1 MVNQVFLKM
10 ISFTSAL
17 NLIQKNV
24 SKTLKSEFIDVNESF
39 GRILA
44 SDLYSKCDY
53 PRENLSS
60 MDGAVIF
67 RSDLKLKQI
76 EIIGEIKAGDS
87 FAGNFEKGQSKLIF
101 TGGIIPGKNKVI
113 IPKEQF
119 VISKNKLIIK
129 EKKVQNFIR
138 TKGSD
143 FKEKELCLSKNTKMN
158 CRTIALASAMRIN
171 KIKVIK
177 KPDIIAVITGDELI
191 SSKKKKPLV
200 VSTNQI
206 MIKKI
211 VDEFGGNLKE
221 IYTVKDKIEDL
232 EKLTKKL
239 RDFDILIT
247 SGGISRGK
255 YDLVKKVL
263 CNQKMKI
270 LFDKVLIKPGKPTT
284 FGKFSQNKYFLGLPG
299 NPVSC
304 FTSLIFFF
312 SKFINCFYGSD
323 YLNVKKT
330 RLILNNNLKKN
341 KHLTL
346 FLRIKKIRKNPN
358 LFKVFSKQDSAQM
371 KILSESNGIL
381 IRKPY
386 EKNLKKGTKCDVL
399 LYENIIN
406 NKI

>member
-1 MVNQVFLKM
+1 M

-17 NLIQKNV
+17 NLIHKNV
-24 SKTLKSEFIDVNESF
+24 SKSSKSEFIDVNESF

-44 SDLYSKCDY
+44 SNLYSKCNY

-87 FAGNFEKGQSKLIF
+87 FAKDFKKGQSKLIF
-101 TGGIIPGKNKVI
+101 TGGIIPGINKII

-119 VISKNKLIIK
+119 LISKNKLIIK
-129 EKKVQNFIR
+129 ERKIQDFIR
-138 TKGSD
+138 NKGSD
-143 FKEKELCLSKNTKMN
+143 FKKKELCLSKNTKMN
-158 CRTIALASAMRIN
+158 CRTIALAAAMRID
-171 KIKVIK
+171 KIKVVK
-177 KPDIIAVITGDELI
+177 KPDVIVVITGDELI
-191 SSKKKKPLV
+191 SSKQKKPLV
-200 VSTNQI
+200 ISTNQI

-211 VDEFGGNLKE
+211 VDEFGANLKK
-221 IYTVKDKIEDL
+221 IYIVKDKLEDL
-232 EKLTKKL
+232 EKLIKKL
-239 RDFDILIT
+239 HDFDILIT

-270 LFDKVLIKPGKPTT
+270 LFDKVSIKPGKPTT
-284 FGKFSQNKYFLGLPG
+284 FGKFSKNKHFLGLPG

-312 SKFINCFYGSD
+312 SKFINCYYGSD
-323 YLNVKKT
+323 YLKILKT
-330 RLILNNNLKKN
+330 KLILKNDLRKNN
-341 KHLTL
+341 HLTL
-346 FLRIKKIRKNPN
+346 LLRIKKIKNNPQF
-358 LFKVFSKQDSAQM
+358 FKVFSKQDSGQM

-386 EKNLKKGTKCDVL
+386 EKNLKKGTECNVV

>member
-1 MVNQVFLKM
+1 M
-10 ISFTSAL
+10 ISFDSSL
-17 NLIQKNV
+17 NLIKKCV
-24 SKTLKSEFIDVNESF
+24 LKSLKSEFIDINESF

-67 RSDLKLKQI
+67 KSDLNLKEI

-87 FAGNFEKGQSKLIF
+87 FTNDFNKGQTKLIF
-101 TGGIIPGKNKVI
+101 TGGIVPGKNKVI

-119 VISKNKLIIK
+119 LISKNKLIIK
-129 EKKVQNFIR
+129 DRKIQNFIR
-138 TKGSD
+138 IKGSD
-143 FKEKELCLSKNTKMN
+143 FKKKELCLSKNTKMN
-158 CRTIALASAMRIN
+158 CRTIALAAAMRIN
-171 KIKVIK
+171 KIEVIK
-177 KPDIIAVITGDELI
+177 KPNVIVIMTGDELI
-191 SSKKKKPLV
+191 SSDKENPLV

-211 VDEFGGNLKE
+211 VNDFGGNLTN
-221 IYTVKDKIEDL
+221 IYIVKDKIEDL
-232 EKLTKKL
+232 EKLIRKL

-263 CNQKMKI
+263 CNLKMKI
-270 LFDKVLIKPGKPTT
+270 LFDRVSIKPGKPTT
-284 FGKFSQNKYFLGLPG
+284 FGKFSKNRYFLGLPG

-304 FTSLIFFF
+304 FTSLVFFF

-323 YLNVKKT
+323 YLKITKT
-330 RLILNNNLKKN
+330 KLILNNNLKTN

-346 FLRIKKIRKNPN
+346 FLRIKKIKNKPN
-358 LFKVFSKQDSAQM
+358 FFNVFSKQDSAQM

-386 EKNLKKGTKCDVL
+386 EKNLIKGTECDVL
-399 LYENIIN
+399 LYENIVEN
-406 NKI
+406 NI

>member
-1 MVNQVFLKM
+1 M
-10 ISFTSAL
+10 ISFDSSI
-17 NLIQKNV
+17 NLIKKSV
-24 SKTLKSEFIDVNESF
+24 LKSLKSEFIDINESF

-67 RSDLKLKQI
+67 KSDLKLKEI

-87 FAGNFEKGQSKLIF
+87 FTNDFNKGQSKLIF
-101 TGGIIPGKNKVI
+101 TGGIVPGKNKVI

-119 VISKNKLIIK
+119 LISKNKLIIK
-129 EKKVQNFIR
+129 DRKIQNFIR
-138 TKGSD
+138 IKGSD
-143 FKEKELCLSKNTKMN
+143 FKKKELCLSKNTKMN
-158 CRTIALASAMRIN
+158 CRTIALAAAMRIN
-171 KIKVIK
+171 KIEVIK
-177 KPDIIAVITGDELI
+177 KPNVIVIVTGDELI
-191 SSKKKKPLV
+191 TSDKENPLV
-200 VSTNQI
+200 ISTNQI

-211 VDEFGGNLKE
+211 VNDFGGNLKN
-221 IYTVKDKIEDL
+221 IYIVKDKIEDL
-232 EKLTKKL
+232 EKLIKKL

-263 CNQKMKI
+263 CNLKMKI
-270 LFDKVLIKPGKPTT
+270 LFDRVSIKPGKPTT
-284 FGKFSQNKYFLGLPG
+284 FGKFSKNRYFLGLPG

-304 FTSLIFFF
+304 FTSLVFFF

-323 YLNVKKT
+323 YLKITKT
-330 RLILNNNLKKN
+330 KLILNNNLKTN

-346 FLRIKKIRKNPN
+346 FLRIKKIKNKPN
-358 LFKVFSKQDSAQM
+358 FFNVFSKQDSAQM

-386 EKNLKKGTKCDVL
+386 EKNLIKGTECDVL
-399 LYENIIN
+399 LYENIIKN
-406 NKI
+406 NI

>member
-1 MVNQVFLKM
+1 M
-10 ISFTSAL
+10 ISFDSSL
-17 NLIQKNV
+17 NLIQKCV
-24 SKTLKSEFIDVNESF
+24 LKSLKSEFIDINESF

-67 RSDLKLKQI
+67 KSDLNLKEI

-87 FAGNFEKGQSKLIF
+87 FTNDFNKGQTKLIF
-101 TGGIIPGKNKVI
+101 TGGIVPGKNKVI

-119 VISKNKLIIK
+119 LISKNKLIIK
-129 EKKVQNFIR
+129 DRKIQNFIR
-138 TKGSD
+138 IKGSD
-143 FKEKELCLSKNTKMN
+143 FKKKELCLSKNTKMN
-158 CRTIALASAMRIN
+158 CRTIALAAAMRIN
-171 KIKVIK
+171 KIEVIK
-177 KPDIIAVITGDELI
+177 KPNVIVIITGDELL
-191 SSKKKKPLV
+191 SSDKENPLV
-200 VSTNQI
+200 ISTNQI

-211 VDEFGGNLKE
+211 VNDFGGNIKN
-221 IYTVKDKIEDL
+221 IYIVKDRIEDL
-232 EKLTKKL
+232 EKLIKKL

-270 LFDKVLIKPGKPTT
+270 LFDRVSIKPGKPTT
-284 FGKFSQNKYFLGLPG
+284 FGKFSKNRYFLGLPG

-304 FTSLIFFF
+304 FTSLVFFF

-323 YLNVKKT
+323 YLQITKT
-330 RLILNNNLKKN
+330 KLILNNNLNKN
-341 KHLTL
+341 KNLTL
-346 FLRIKKIRKNPN
+346 FLRIKKIKNKPN
-358 LFKVFSKQDSAQM
+358 FFNVFSKQDSAQM

-386 EKNLKKGTKCDVL
+386 EKNLIKGTECDVL
-399 LYENIIN
+399 LYENIIRN
-406 NKI
+406 NI

>member
-1 MVNQVFLKM
+1 M
-10 ISFTSAL
+10 ISFDSSL
-17 NLIQKNV
+17 NLIQKSV
-24 SKTLKSEFIDVNESF
+24 LKSLKSEFIDINESF

-67 RSDLKLKQI
+67 KSDLKLKEI
-76 EIIGEIKAGDS
+76 EIVGEIKAGDS
-87 FAGNFEKGQSKLIF
+87 FTNDFNKGQSKLIF
-101 TGGIIPGKNKVI
+101 TGGIVPGKNKVI

-119 VISKNKLIIK
+119 LISKNKLIIK
-129 EKKVQNFIR
+129 DRKIQNFIR
-138 TKGSD
+138 IKGSD
-143 FKEKELCLSKNTKMN
+143 FKKKELCLSKNTKMN
-158 CRTIALASAMRIN
+158 CRTIALAAAMRIN
-171 KIKVIK
+171 KIEVIK
-177 KPDIIAVITGDELI
+177 KPNVIVIMTGDELI
-191 SSKKKKPLV
+191 SSDKENPLV
-200 VSTNQI
+200 ISTNQI

-211 VDEFGGNLKE
+211 VNDFGGNLKN
-221 IYTVKDKIEDL
+221 IYIVKDKIEDL
-232 EKLTKKL
+232 EKLIKKL

-263 CNQKMKI
+263 CNLKMKI
-270 LFDKVLIKPGKPTT
+270 LFDRVSIKPGKPTT
-284 FGKFSQNKYFLGLPG
+284 FGKFSKNRYFLGLPG

-304 FTSLIFFF
+304 FTSLVFFF

-323 YLNVKKT
+323 YLKITKT
-330 RLILNNNLKKN
+330 KLILNNNLKTN

-346 FLRIKKIRKNPN
+346 FLRIKKIKNKPN
-358 LFKVFSKQDSAQM
+358 FFNVFSKQDSAQM

-386 EKNLKKGTKCDVL
+386 EKNLIKGTECDVL
-399 LYENIIN
+399 LYENIVRN
-406 NKI
+406 NI

>member
-1 MVNQVFLKM
+1 M
-10 ISFTSAL
+10 ISFDSSL
-17 NLIQKNV
+17 NLIQKSV
-24 SKTLKSEFIDVNESF
+24 LKSLKSEFIDINESF

-67 RSDLKLKQI
+67 KSDLKLKEI
-76 EIIGEIKAGDS
+76 EIVGEIKAGDS
-87 FAGNFEKGQSKLIF
+87 FTNDFNKGQSKLIF
-101 TGGIIPGKNKVI
+101 TGGIVPGKNKVI

-119 VISKNKLIIK
+119 LISKNKLIIK
-129 EKKVQNFIR
+129 DKKIQNFIR
-138 TKGSD
+138 IKGSD
-143 FKEKELCLSKNTKMN
+143 FKKKELCLSKNTKMN
-158 CRTIALASAMRIN
+158 CRTIALAAAMRIN
-171 KIKVIK
+171 KIEVIK
-177 KPDIIAVITGDELI
+177 KPNVIVIMTGDELI
-191 SSKKKKPLV
+191 SSDKEKPLV
-200 VSTNQI
+200 ISTNQI

-211 VDEFGGNLKE
+211 VNDFGGNLKN
-221 IYTVKDKIEDL
+221 IYIVKDKIEDL
-232 EKLTKKL
+232 EKLIKKL

-263 CNQKMKI
+263 CNLKMKI
-270 LFDKVLIKPGKPTT
+270 LFDRVSIKPGKPTT
-284 FGKFSQNKYFLGLPG
+284 FGKFSKNRYFLGLPG

-304 FTSLIFFF
+304 FTSLVFFF

-323 YLNVKKT
+323 YLKITKT
-330 RLILNNNLKKN
+330 KLILNNNLKTN

-346 FLRIKKIRKNPN
+346 FLRIKKIKNKPN
-358 LFKVFSKQDSAQM
+358 FFNVFSKQDSAQM

-386 EKNLKKGTKCDVL
+386 EKNLIKGTECNVL
-399 LYENIIN
+399 LYENIFN
-406 NKI
+406 NHI

>member
-1 MVNQVFLKM
+1 M
-10 ISFTSAL
+10 ISFNSSL
-17 NLIQKNV
+17 NLIKKCV
-24 SKTLKSEFIDVNESF
+24 LKSLKSEFIDINESF

-67 RSDLKLKQI
+67 KSDLNLKEI
-76 EIIGEIKAGDS
+76 EIIGEIKAGDT
-87 FAGNFEKGQSKLIF
+87 FTNDFNKGQTKLIF
-101 TGGIIPGKNKVI
+101 TGGIVPGKNKVI

-119 VISKNKLIIK
+119 LISKNKLIIK
-129 EKKVQNFIR
+129 DRKIQNFIR
-138 TKGSD
+138 IKGSD
-143 FKEKELCLSKNTKMN
+143 FKKKELCLSKNTKMN
-158 CRTIALASAMRIN
+158 CRTIALAAAMRIN
-171 KIKVIK
+171 KIEVIK
-177 KPDIIAVITGDELI
+177 KPNVIVIMTGDELI
-191 SSKKKKPLV
+191 SSDKEKPLV
-200 VSTNQI
+200 ISTNQI

-211 VDEFGGNLKE
+211 VNDFGGSLKN
-221 IYTVKDKIEDL
+221 IYIVKDKIEEL
-232 EKLTKKL
+232 EKLIKKL

-263 CNQKMKI
+263 CNLKMKI
-270 LFDKVLIKPGKPTT
+270 LFDRVSIKPGKPTT
-284 FGKFSQNKYFLGLPG
+284 FGKFSKNRYFLGLPG

-304 FTSLIFFF
+304 FTSLVFFF

-323 YLNVKKT
+323 YLKITKT
-330 RLILNNNLKKN
+330 KLILNNNLKTN

-346 FLRIKKIRKNPN
+346 FLRIKKIKNKPN
-358 LFKVFSKQDSAQM
+358 FFNVFSKQDSAQM

-386 EKNLKKGTKCDVL
+386 EKNLIKGTECYVL
-399 LYENIIN
+399 LYENIVSN
-406 NKI
+406 NI

>member
-1 MVNQVFLKM
+1 M
-10 ISFTSAL
+10 ISFDSSL
-17 NLIQKNV
+17 NLIQKSV
-24 SKTLKSEFIDVNESF
+24 LKSLKSEFIDINESF

-67 RSDLKLKQI
+67 KSDLKLK
-76 EIIGEIKAGDS
+76 EIKIVGEIKAGDS
-87 FAGNFEKGQSKLIF
+87 FANDFNKGQSKLIF
-101 TGGIIPGKNKVI
+101 TGGIVPGKNKVI

-119 VISKNKLIIK
+119 LISKNKLIIK
-129 EKKVQNFIR
+129 DKKIQNFIR
-138 TKGSD
+138 IKGSD
-143 FKEKELCLSKNTKMN
+143 FKKKELCLSKNTKMN
-158 CRTIALASAMRIN
+158 CRTIALAAAMRIN
-171 KIKVIK
+171 KIEVIK
-177 KPDIIAVITGDELI
+177 KPNVIVIMTGDELI
-191 SSKKKKPLV
+191 SSDKEKPLV
-200 VSTNQI
+200 ISTNQI

-211 VDEFGGNLKE
+211 VNDFGGSLKN
-221 IYTVKDKIEDL
+221 IYIVKDKIEEL
-232 EKLTKKL
+232 EKLIKKL

-263 CNQKMKI
+263 CNLKMKI
-270 LFDKVLIKPGKPTT
+270 LFDRVSIKPGKPTT
-284 FGKFSQNKYFLGLPG
+284 FGKFSKNRYFLGLPG

-304 FTSLIFFF
+304 FTSLVFFF

-323 YLNVKKT
+323 YLKITKT
-330 RLILNNNLKKN
+330 KLILNNNLKTN

-346 FLRIKKIRKNPN
+346 FLRIKKIKNKPN
-358 LFKVFSKQDSAQM
+358 FFNVFSKQDSAQM

-386 EKNLKKGTKCDVL
+386 EKNLIKGTECDVL
-399 LYENIIN
+399 LYENIVRN
-406 NKI
+406 NI

>member
-1 MVNQVFLKM
+1 M
-10 ISFTSAL
+10 ISFDSSL
-17 NLIQKNV
+17 NLIRKNV
-24 SKTLKSEFIDVNESF
+24 LKSLKSEFIDINESF

-67 RSDLKLKQI
+67 KSDLKLKEI
-76 EIIGEIKAGDS
+76 EIVGEIKAGDS
-87 FAGNFEKGQSKLIF
+87 FTNDFNRGQSKLIF
-101 TGGIIPGKNKVI
+101 TGGIVPGKNKVI

-119 VISKNKLIIK
+119 LISKNKLIIK
-129 EKKVQNFIR
+129 DRKIQNFIR
-138 TKGSD
+138 IKGSD
-143 FKEKELCLSKNTKMN
+143 FKKKELCLSKNTKMN
-158 CRTIALASAMRIN
+158 CRTIALAAAMRIN
-171 KIKVIK
+171 KIEVIK
-177 KPDIIAVITGDELI
+177 KPNVIVIMTGDELL
-191 SSKKKKPLV
+191 SSDKGNPLV
-200 VSTNQI
+200 ISTNQI

-211 VDEFGGNLKE
+211 VNDFGGSLKN
-221 IYTVKDKIEDL
+221 IYIVKDKIEEL
-232 EKLTKKL
+232 EKLIKKL

-263 CNQKMKI
+263 CNLKMKI
-270 LFDKVLIKPGKPTT
+270 LFDRVSIKPGKPTT
-284 FGKFSQNKYFLGLPG
+284 FGKFSKNRYFLGLPG

-304 FTSLIFFF
+304 FTSLVFFF

-323 YLNVKKT
+323 YLKITKT
-330 RLILNNNLKKN
+330 KLILNNNLKTN

-346 FLRIKKIRKNPN
+346 FLRIKKIKNKPN
-358 LFKVFSKQDSAQM
+358 FFNVFSKQDSAQM

-386 EKNLKKGTKCDVL
+386 EKNLIKGTECDVL
-399 LYENIIN
+399 LYENIIKN
-406 NKI
+406 NI

>member
-1 MVNQVFLKM
+1 M
-10 ISFTSAL
+10 ISFDSSL

-24 SKTLKSEFIDVNESF
+24 LKSLKSEFIDINESF

-67 RSDLKLKQI
+67 KSDLKLKEI
-76 EIIGEIKAGDS
+76 EIVGEIKAGDS
-87 FAGNFEKGQSKLIF
+87 HTNDFNKGQSKLIF
-101 TGGIIPGKNKVI
+101 TGGIVPGKNKII

-119 VISKNKLIIK
+119 LISKNKLIIK
-129 EKKVQNFIR
+129 DRKIQNFIR
-138 TKGSD
+138 IKGSD
-143 FKEKELCLSKNTKMN
+143 FKKKELCLSKNTKMN
-158 CRTIALASAMRIN
+158 CRTIALAAAMRIN
-171 KIKVIK
+171 KINVIK
-177 KPDIIAVITGDELI
+177 KPNVTVIITGDELI
-191 SSKKKKPLV
+191 SSNKENPLV
-200 VSTNQI
+200 ISTNQI

-211 VDEFGGNLKE
+211 VNDFGGNIKN
-221 IYTVKDKIEDL
+221 IYIVKDKIEDL
-232 EKLTKKL
+232 EKLIKKL

-263 CNQKMKI
+263 CNLKMKI
-270 LFDKVLIKPGKPTT
+270 LFDRVSIKPGKPTT
-284 FGKFSQNKYFLGLPG
+284 FGKFSKNRYFLGLPG

-304 FTSLIFFF
+304 FTSLVFFF
-312 SKFINCFYGSD
+312 SKFINCFYGKD
-323 YLNVKKT
+323 YLKIKKT
-330 RLILNNNLKKN
+330 KLILNNNLKTN

-346 FLRIKKIRKNPN
+346 FLRIKKIKNKPN
-358 LFKVFSKQDSAQM
+358 FFNVFSKQDSAQM

-386 EKNLKKGTKCDVL
+386 EKNLIKGTECNVL
-399 LYENIIN
+399 LYENIFN
-406 NKI
+406 NHI

>member
-1 MVNQVFLKM
+1 M
-10 ISFTSAL
+10 ISFDSSL
-17 NLIQKNV
+17 NLIQKSV
-24 SKTLKSEFIDVNESF
+24 LKSLKSEFIDINESF

-67 RSDLKLKQI
+67 KSDLKLK
-76 EIIGEIKAGDS
+76 EIKIVGEIKAGDS
-87 FAGNFEKGQSKLIF
+87 FANDFNKGQSKLIF
-101 TGGIIPGKNKVI
+101 TGGIVPGKNKVI

-119 VISKNKLIIK
+119 LISKNKLIIK
-129 EKKVQNFIR
+129 DRKIQNFIR
-138 TKGSD
+138 IKGSD
-143 FKEKELCLSKNTKMN
+143 FKKKELCLSKNTKMN
-158 CRTIALASAMRIN
+158 CRTIALAAAMRIN
-171 KIKVIK
+171 KIEVIK
-177 KPDIIAVITGDELI
+177 KPNVIVIMTGDELI
-191 SSKKKKPLV
+191 SSDKEKPLV
-200 VSTNQI
+200 ISTNQI

-211 VDEFGGNLKE
+211 VNDFGGSLKN
-221 IYTVKDKIEDL
+221 IYIVKDKIEEL
-232 EKLTKKL
+232 EKLIKKL

-263 CNQKMKI
+263 CNLKMKI
-270 LFDKVLIKPGKPTT
+270 LFDRVSIKPGKPTT
-284 FGKFSQNKYFLGLPG
+284 FGKFSKNRYFLGLPG

-304 FTSLIFFF
+304 FTSLVFFF

-323 YLNVKKT
+323 YLKITKT
-330 RLILNNNLKKN
+330 KLILNNNLKTN

-346 FLRIKKIRKNPN
+346 FLRIKKIKNKPN
-358 LFKVFSKQDSAQM
+358 FFNVFSKQDSAQM

-386 EKNLKKGTKCDVL
+386 EKNLIKGTECDVL
-399 LYENIIN
+399 LYENMVRN
-406 NKI
+406 NI

>member
-1 MVNQVFLKM
+1 M
-10 ISFTSAL
+10 ISFDSSL
-17 NLIQKNV
+17 NLIQKSV
-24 SKTLKSEFIDVNESF
+24 LKSLKSEFIDINESF

-67 RSDLKLKQI
+67 KSDLKLKEI
-76 EIIGEIKAGDS
+76 EIVGEIKAGDS
-87 FAGNFEKGQSKLIF
+87 FTNDFNKGQSKLIF
-101 TGGIIPGKNKVI
+101 TGGIVPGKNKVI

-119 VISKNKLIIK
+119 LISKNKLIIK
-129 EKKVQNFIR
+129 DRKIQNFIR
-138 TKGSD
+138 IKGSD
-143 FKEKELCLSKNTKMN
+143 FKKKELCLSKNTKMN
-158 CRTIALASAMRIN
+158 CRTIALAAAMRIN
-171 KIKVIK
+171 KIEVIK
-177 KPDIIAVITGDELI
+177 KPNVIVIMTGDELI
-191 SSKKKKPLV
+191 SSDKEKPLV
-200 VSTNQI
+200 ISTNQI

-211 VDEFGGNLKE
+211 VNDFGGNLKN
-221 IYTVKDKIEDL
+221 IYIVKDKIEDL
-232 EKLTKKL
+232 EKLIKKL

-263 CNQKMKI
+263 CNLKMKI
-270 LFDKVLIKPGKPTT
+270 LFDRVSIKPGKPTT
-284 FGKFSQNKYFLGLPG
+284 FGKFSKNRYFLGLPG

-304 FTSLIFFF
+304 FTSLVFFF

-323 YLNVKKT
+323 YLKITKT
-330 RLILNNNLKKN
+330 KLILNNNLKTN

-346 FLRIKKIRKNPN
+346 FLRIKKIKNKPN
-358 LFKVFSKQDSAQM
+358 FFNVFSKQDSAQM

-386 EKNLKKGTKCDVL
+386 EKNLIKGTECNVL
-399 LYENIIN
+399 LYENIFNHHI
-406 NKI
+406 

>member
-1 MVNQVFLKM
+1 M
-10 ISFTSAL
+10 ISFDSSI
-17 NLIQKNV
+17 NLIQKSV
-24 SKTLKSEFIDVNESF
+24 FKSLKSEFIDINESF

-44 SDLYSKCDY
+44 ADLYSKCDY

-67 RSDLKLKQI
+67 KSDLNLKEI

-87 FAGNFEKGQSKLIF
+87 FTNDFNKGQSKLIF
-101 TGGIIPGKNKVI
+101 TGGIVPGKNKII

-119 VISKNKLIIK
+119 LISKNKLIIK
-129 EKKVQNFIR
+129 DKKIQNFIR
-138 TKGSD
+138 IKGSD
-143 FKEKELCLSKNTKMN
+143 FKKKELCLSKNTKMN
-158 CRTIALASAMRIN
+158 CRTIALAAAMRVN
-171 KIKVIK
+171 KIQVIK
-177 KPDIIAVITGDELI
+177 KPNVIVIMTGDELI
-191 SSKKKKPLV
+191 SSDKKKPLV
-200 VSTNQI
+200 MSTNQI

-211 VDEFGGNLKE
+211 INDFGGSLKN
-221 IYTVKDKIEDL
+221 IYIVKDKIEEL
-232 EKLTKKL
+232 EKLIKKL

-263 CNQKMKI
+263 CNLKMKI
-270 LFDKVLIKPGKPTT
+270 LFDRVSIKPGKPTT
-284 FGKFSQNKYFLGLPG
+284 FGKFSKNRYFLGLPG

-304 FTSLIFFF
+304 FTSLVFFF

-323 YLNVKKT
+323 YLKITKT
-330 RLILNNNLKKN
+330 KLILNNNLKTN

-346 FLRIKKIRKNPN
+346 FLRIKKIKNKPN
-358 LFKVFSKQDSAQM
+358 LFNVFSKQDSAQM

-386 EKNLKKGTKCDVL
+386 EKNLIKGTECNVL
-399 LYENIIN
+399 LYENMFN
-406 NKI
+406 NHI

>member
-1 MVNQVFLKM
+1 M
-10 ISFTSAL
+10 ISFTNAL

-24 SKTLKSEFIDVNESF
+24 SKSLKSEFISVTESF

-44 SDLYSKCDY
+44 SNLYSKCDY

-67 RSDLKLKQI
+67 RSDLKLKKI

-87 FAGNFEKGQSKLIF
+87 SAKDFEKGQSKLIY
-101 TGGIIPGKNKVI
+101 TGGIVPGKNKLI

-119 VISKNKLIIK
+119 LISKNKLIIK
-129 EKKVQNFIR
+129 ETKIQNFIR
-138 TKGSD
+138 INGSD
-143 FKEKELCLSKNTKMN
+143 FKKKELCLFKNTKMN

-171 KIKVIK
+171 KIKVLK
-177 KPDIIAVITGDELI
+177 KPDVVIVVTGDELI
-191 SSKKKKPLV
+191 SSEKKDPLV
-200 VSTNQI
+200 ISTNQI

-211 VDEFGGNLKE
+211 VEEFGGDLKK
-221 IYTVKDKIEDL
+221 IYIVKDKIEDL
-232 EKLTKKL
+232 EKVIKNLHN
-239 RDFDILIT
+239 FDILIT

-270 LFDKVLIKPGKPTT
+270 LFDKVSIKPGKPTT
-284 FGKFSQNKYFLGLPG
+284 FGKFSKNRYFLGLPG

-312 SKFINCFYGSD
+312 SKFINCYYGSN
-323 YLNVKKT
+323 YLNISKT

-341 KHLTL
+341 NHLTL
-346 FLRIKKIRKNPN
+346 LLRIKKMKNNPKFFN
-358 LFKVFSKQDSAQM
+358 VFSKQDSGQM

-381 IRKPY
+381 IREPN
-386 EKNLKKGTKCDVL
+386 EKNLKKGTKCDVV
-399 LYENIIN
+399 LYENIFN

>member
-1 MVNQVFLKM
+1 M
-10 ISFTSAL
+10 ISFDSSL
-17 NLIQKNV
+17 NLIQKSV
-24 SKTLKSEFIDVNESF
+24 LKSLKSEFIDINESF

-67 RSDLKLKQI
+67 KSDLKLKEI
-76 EIIGEIKAGDS
+76 EIVGEIKAGDS
-87 FAGNFEKGQSKLIF
+87 FTNDFNKGQSKLIF
-101 TGGIIPGKNKVI
+101 TGGIVPGKNKVI

-119 VISKNKLIIK
+119 LISKNKLIIK
-129 EKKVQNFIR
+129 DRKIQNFIR
-138 TKGSD
+138 IKGSD
-143 FKEKELCLSKNTKMN
+143 FKKKELCLSKNTKMN
-158 CRTIALASAMRIN
+158 CRTIALAAAMRIN
-171 KIKVIK
+171 KIEVIK
-177 KPDIIAVITGDELI
+177 KPNVIVIMTGDELI
-191 SSKKKKPLV
+191 SSDKEKPLV
-200 VSTNQI
+200 ISTNQI

-211 VDEFGGNLKE
+211 VNDFGGNLKN
-221 IYTVKDKIEDL
+221 IYIVKDKIEDL
-232 EKLTKKL
+232 EKLIKKL

-263 CNQKMKI
+263 CNLKMKI
-270 LFDKVLIKPGKPTT
+270 LFDRVSIKPGKPTT
-284 FGKFSQNKYFLGLPG
+284 FGKFSKNRYFLGLPG

-304 FTSLIFFF
+304 FTSLVFFF

-323 YLNVKKT
+323 YLKITKT
-330 RLILNNNLKKN
+330 KLILNNNLKTN

-346 FLRIKKIRKNPN
+346 FLRIKKIKNKPN
-358 LFKVFSKQDSAQM
+358 FFNVFSKQDSAQM

-386 EKNLKKGTKCDVL
+386 EKNLIKGTECNVL
-399 LYENIIN
+399 LYENMFN
-406 NKI
+406 NHI

>member
-1 MVNQVFLKM
+1 M
-10 ISFTSAL
+10 ISFDSSL
-17 NLIQKNV
+17 NLIQKSV
-24 SKTLKSEFIDVNESF
+24 LKSLKSEFIDINESF

-67 RSDLKLKQI
+67 KSDLNLKEI
-76 EIIGEIKAGDS
+76 EIIGEIKAGDT
-87 FAGNFEKGQSKLIF
+87 FTNDFNKGQTKLIF
-101 TGGIIPGKNKVI
+101 TGGIVPGKNKVI

-119 VISKNKLIIK
+119 LISKNKLIIK
-129 EKKVQNFIR
+129 DRKIQNFIR
-138 TKGSD
+138 IKGSD
-143 FKEKELCLSKNTKMN
+143 FKKKELCLSKNTKMN
-158 CRTIALASAMRIN
+158 CRTIALAAAMRIN
-171 KIKVIK
+171 KIEVIK
-177 KPDIIAVITGDELI
+177 KPNVIVIMTGDELI
-191 SSKKKKPLV
+191 SSDKKNPLV
-200 VSTNQI
+200 ISTNQI

-211 VDEFGGNLKE
+211 VNDFGGNLKN
-221 IYTVKDKIEDL
+221 IYIVKDKIEDL
-232 EKLTKKL
+232 EKLIKKL

-263 CNQKMKI
+263 CNLKMKI
-270 LFDKVLIKPGKPTT
+270 LFDRVSIKPGKPTT
-284 FGKFSQNKYFLGLPG
+284 FGKFSKNRYFLGLPG

-304 FTSLIFFF
+304 FTSLVFFF

-323 YLNVKKT
+323 YLKITKT
-330 RLILNNNLKKN
+330 KLILNNNLKTN

-346 FLRIKKIRKNPN
+346 FLRIKKIKNKPN
-358 LFKVFSKQDSAQM
+358 FFNVFSKQDSAQM

-386 EKNLKKGTKCDVL
+386 EKNLIKGTECDVL
-399 LYENIIN
+399 LYENIIKN
-406 NKI
+406 NI

>member
-1 MVNQVFLKM
+1 M
-10 ISFTSAL
+10 ISFDSSL
-17 NLIQKNV
+17 NLIRKNV
-24 SKTLKSEFIDVNESF
+24 LKSLKSEFIDINESF

-67 RSDLKLKQI
+67 KSDLKLKEI
-76 EIIGEIKAGDS
+76 EIIGEIKVGDS
-87 FAGNFEKGQSKLIF
+87 FTNDFNKGQSKLIF
-101 TGGIIPGKNKVI
+101 TGGIVPGKNKVI

-119 VISKNKLIIK
+119 LISKNKLIIK
-129 EKKVQNFIR
+129 DRKIQNFIR
-138 TKGSD
+138 IKGSD
-143 FKEKELCLSKNTKMN
+143 FKKKELCLSKNTKMN
-158 CRTIALASAMRIN
+158 CRTIALAAAMRIN
-171 KIKVIK
+171 KIEVIK
-177 KPDIIAVITGDELI
+177 KPNVIVIMTGDELI
-191 SSKKKKPLV
+191 SSDKENPLV
-200 VSTNQI
+200 ISTNQI

-211 VDEFGGNLKE
+211 VNDFGGNLKN
-221 IYTVKDKIEDL
+221 IYIVKDKIEDL
-232 EKLTKKL
+232 EKLIKKL

-263 CNQKMKI
+263 CNLKMKI
-270 LFDKVLIKPGKPTT
+270 LFDRVSIKPGKPTT
-284 FGKFSQNKYFLGLPG
+284 FGKFSKNRYFLGLPG

-304 FTSLIFFF
+304 FTSLVFFF

-323 YLNVKKT
+323 YLKITKT
-330 RLILNNNLKKN
+330 KLILNNNLKTN

-346 FLRIKKIRKNPN
+346 FLRIKKIKNKPN
-358 LFKVFSKQDSAQM
+358 FFNVFSKQDSAQM

-386 EKNLKKGTKCDVL
+386 EKNLIKGTECNVL
-399 LYENIIN
+399 LYENIFNHHI
-406 NKI
+406 

>member
-1 MVNQVFLKM
+1 M
-10 ISFTSAL
+10 ISFDSSL
-17 NLIQKNV
+17 NLIQKSV
-24 SKTLKSEFIDVNESF
+24 LKSLKSEFIDINESF

-67 RSDLKLKQI
+67 KSDLKLKEI

-87 FAGNFEKGQSKLIF
+87 FTNDFNKGQSKLIF
-101 TGGIIPGKNKVI
+101 TGGIVPGKNKVI

-119 VISKNKLIIK
+119 LISKNKLIIK
-129 EKKVQNFIR
+129 DRKIQNFIR
-138 TKGSD
+138 IKGSD
-143 FKEKELCLSKNTKMN
+143 FKKKELCLSKNTKMN
-158 CRTIALASAMRIN
+158 CRTIALAAAMRIN
-171 KIKVIK
+171 KIEVIK
-177 KPDIIAVITGDELI
+177 KPNVIVIMTGDELI
-191 SSKKKKPLV
+191 SSDKEKPLV
-200 VSTNQI
+200 ISTNQI

-211 VDEFGGNLKE
+211 VNDFGGNLKN
-221 IYTVKDKIEDL
+221 IYIVKDKIEDL
-232 EKLTKKL
+232 EKLIKKL

-263 CNQKMKI
+263 CNLKMKI
-270 LFDKVLIKPGKPTT
+270 LFDRVSIKPGKPTT
-284 FGKFSQNKYFLGLPG
+284 FGKFSKNRYFLGLPG

-304 FTSLIFFF
+304 FTSLVFFF

-323 YLNVKKT
+323 YLKITKT
-330 RLILNNNLKKN
+330 KLILNNNLKTN

-346 FLRIKKIRKNPN
+346 FLRIKKIKNKPN
-358 LFKVFSKQDSAQM
+358 FFNVFSKQDSAQM

-386 EKNLKKGTKCDVL
+386 EKNLIKGTECDVL
-399 LYENIIN
+399 LYENIVGN
-406 NKI
+406 NI

>member
-1 MVNQVFLKM
+1 M
-10 ISFTSAL
+10 ISFDSSL
-17 NLIQKNV
+17 NLIQKSV
-24 SKTLKSEFIDVNESF
+24 LKSLKSEFIDINESF

-67 RSDLKLKQI
+67 KSDLKLKEI
-76 EIIGEIKAGDS
+76 EIVGEIKAGDS
-87 FAGNFEKGQSKLIF
+87 RTNDFNKGQSKLIF
-101 TGGIIPGKNKVI
+101 TGGIVPGKNKII

-119 VISKNKLIIK
+119 LISKNKLIIK
-129 EKKVQNFIR
+129 DRKIQNFIR
-138 TKGSD
+138 IKGSD
-143 FKEKELCLSKNTKMN
+143 FKKKELCLSKNTKMN
-158 CRTIALASAMRIN
+158 CRTIALAAAMRIN
-171 KIKVIK
+171 KIEVIK
-177 KPDIIAVITGDELI
+177 KPNVIVIMTGDELI
-191 SSKKKKPLV
+191 SSDKENPLV
-200 VSTNQI
+200 ISTNQI

-211 VDEFGGNLKE
+211 VNDFGGNLKN
-221 IYTVKDKIEDL
+221 IYIVKDKIEDL
-232 EKLTKKL
+232 EKLIKKL

-263 CNQKMKI
+263 CNLKMKI
-270 LFDKVLIKPGKPTT
+270 LFDRVSIKPGKPTT
-284 FGKFSQNKYFLGLPG
+284 FGKFSKNRYFLGLPG

-304 FTSLIFFF
+304 FTSLVFFF

-323 YLNVKKT
+323 YLKITKT
-330 RLILNNNLKKN
+330 KLILNNNLKTN

-346 FLRIKKIRKNPN
+346 FLRIKKIKNKPN
-358 LFKVFSKQDSAQM
+358 FFNVFSKQDSAQM

-386 EKNLKKGTKCDVL
+386 EKNLIKGTECDVL
-399 LYENIIN
+399 LYENMVRN
-406 NKI
+406 NI

>member
-1 MVNQVFLKM
+1 M
-10 ISFTSAL
+10 ISFDSSL
-17 NLIQKNV
+17 NLIQKSV
-24 SKTLKSEFIDVNESF
+24 LKSLKSEFIDINESF

-67 RSDLKLKQI
+67 KSDLNLKEI

-87 FAGNFEKGQSKLIF
+87 FTNDFNKGQAKLIF
-101 TGGIIPGKNKVI
+101 TGGIVPGKNKVI

-119 VISKNKLIIK
+119 LISKNKLIIK
-129 EKKVQNFIR
+129 DKKIQNFIR
-138 TKGSD
+138 IKGSD
-143 FKEKELCLSKNTKMN
+143 FKKKELCLSKNTKMN
-158 CRTIALASAMRIN
+158 CRTIALAAAMRIN
-171 KIKVIK
+171 KIRVIK
-177 KPDIIAVITGDELI
+177 KPNVIVIMTGDELI
-191 SSKKKKPLV
+191 SSNKENPLV
-200 VSTNQI
+200 ISTNQI

-211 VDEFGGNLKE
+211 VNDFGGNLKD
-221 IYTVKDKIEDL
+221 IYIVKDKIEDL
-232 EKLTKKL
+232 EKLIKKL

-263 CNQKMKI
+263 CNLKMKI
-270 LFDKVLIKPGKPTT
+270 LFDRVSIKPGKPTT
-284 FGKFSQNKYFLGLPG
+284 FGKFSKNRYFLGLPG

-304 FTSLIFFF
+304 FTSLVFFF

-323 YLNVKKT
+323 YLKITKT
-330 RLILNNNLKKN
+330 KLILNNNLKTN

-346 FLRIKKIRKNPN
+346 FLRIKKIKNKPN
-358 LFKVFSKQDSAQM
+358 FFNVFSKQDSAQM

-386 EKNLKKGTKCDVL
+386 EKNLIKGTECYVL
-399 LYENIIN
+399 LYENIVSN
-406 NKI
+406 NI

>member
-1 MVNQVFLKM
+1 M
-10 ISFTSAL
+10 ISFDSSL
-17 NLIQKNV
+17 NLIQKSV
-24 SKTLKSEFIDVNESF
+24 LKSLKSEFIDINESF

-67 RSDLKLKQI
+67 KSDLKLK
-76 EIIGEIKAGDS
+76 EIKIVGEIKAGDS
-87 FAGNFEKGQSKLIF
+87 FANDFNKGQSKLIF
-101 TGGIIPGKNKVI
+101 TGGIVPGKNKVI

-119 VISKNKLIIK
+119 LISKNKLIIK
-129 EKKVQNFIR
+129 DRKIQNFIR
-138 TKGSD
+138 IKGSD
-143 FKEKELCLSKNTKMN
+143 FKKKELCLSKNTKMN
-158 CRTIALASAMRIN
+158 CRTIALAAAMRIN
-171 KIKVIK
+171 KIEVIK
-177 KPDIIAVITGDELI
+177 KPNVIVIMTGDELI
-191 SSKKKKPLV
+191 SSDKEKPLV
-200 VSTNQI
+200 ISTNQI

-211 VDEFGGNLKE
+211 VNDFGGSLKN
-221 IYTVKDKIEDL
+221 IYIVKDKIEEL
-232 EKLTKKL
+232 EKLIKKL

-263 CNQKMKI
+263 CNLKMKI
-270 LFDKVLIKPGKPTT
+270 LFDRVSIKPGKPTT
-284 FGKFSQNKYFLGLPG
+284 FGKFSKNRYFLGLPG

-304 FTSLIFFF
+304 FTSLVFFF

-323 YLNVKKT
+323 YLKITKT
-330 RLILNNNLKKN
+330 KLILNNNLKTN

-346 FLRIKKIRKNPN
+346 FLRIKKIKNKPN
-358 LFKVFSKQDSAQM
+358 FFNVFSKQDSAQM

-386 EKNLKKGTKCDVL
+386 EKNLIKGTECNVL
-399 LYENIIN
+399 LYENMFN
-406 NKI
+406 NHI

>member
-1 MVNQVFLKM
+1 M
-10 ISFTSAL
+10 ISFKSAL

-60 MDGAVIF
+60 MDGVVIF
-67 RSDLKLKQI
+67 KSDLKLKKI

-87 FAGNFEKGQSKLIF
+87 FATDFKKGQSKLIF
-101 TGGIIPGKNKVI
+101 TGGIVPGKNKVI
-113 IPKEQF
+113 VPKEQF
-119 VISKNKLIIK
+119 LISKNELIIN
-129 EKKVQNFIR
+129 EKKIQNFIR
-138 TKGSD
+138 IKGSD
-143 FKEKELCLSKNTKMN
+143 FKKKELCLSKNTKMN
-158 CRTIALASAMRIN
+158 SRTIALASAMRIN
-171 KIKVIK
+171 KIKVLK
-177 KPDIIAVITGDELI
+177 KPDIIVIITGDELI
-191 SSKKKKPLV
+191 SSNNTKSLV

-211 VDEFGGNLKE
+211 VDEFGGNLKK

-239 RDFDILIT
+239 DDFDILIT

-263 CNQKMKI
+263 CNQRMKI
-270 LFDKVLIKPGKPTT
+270 LFDKVSIKPGKPTT
-284 FGKFSQNKYFLGLPG
+284 FGKFTKNKYFLGLPG

-312 SKFINCFYGSD
+312 SKFINCFYGND
-323 YLNVKKT
+323 YLNIQKT
-330 RLILNNNLKKN
+330 RLVLNNNIKKN

-346 FLRIKKIRKNPN
+346 FLRIKKIKKKPN
-358 LFKVFSKQDSAQM
+358 LFNVFSKQDSAQM

-386 EKNLKKGTKCDVL
+386 EKHLKKGTKCDVL

>member
-1 MVNQVFLKM
+1 M
-10 ISFTSAL
+10 ISFDSSL
-17 NLIQKNV
+17 NLIQKSV
-24 SKTLKSEFIDVNESF
+24 LKSLKSEFIDINESF

-67 RSDLKLKQI
+67 KSDLNLKEI

-87 FAGNFEKGQSKLIF
+87 FTNDFNKGQTKLIF
-101 TGGIIPGKNKVI
+101 TGGIVPGKNKVI

-119 VISKNKLIIK
+119 LISKNKLIIK
-129 EKKVQNFIR
+129 DRKIQNFIR
-138 TKGSD
+138 IKGSD
-143 FKEKELCLSKNTKMN
+143 FKKKELCLSKNTKMN
-158 CRTIALASAMRIN
+158 CRTIALAAAMRIN
-171 KIKVIK
+171 KIEVIK
-177 KPDIIAVITGDELI
+177 KPNVIVIMTGDELI
-191 SSKKKKPLV
+191 SSDKEKPLV
-200 VSTNQI
+200 ISTNQI

-211 VDEFGGNLKE
+211 VNDFGGNLKN
-221 IYTVKDKIEDL
+221 IYIVKDKIEDL
-232 EKLTKKL
+232 EKLIKKL

-263 CNQKMKI
+263 CNLKMKI
-270 LFDKVLIKPGKPTT
+270 LFDRVSIKPGKPTT
-284 FGKFSQNKYFLGLPG
+284 FGKFSKNRYFLGLPG

-304 FTSLIFFF
+304 FTSLVFFF

-323 YLNVKKT
+323 YLKITKT
-330 RLILNNNLKKN
+330 KLILNNNLKTN

-346 FLRIKKIRKNPN
+346 FLRIKKIKNKPN
-358 LFKVFSKQDSAQM
+358 FFNVFSKQDSAQM
-371 KILSESNGIL
+371 KILSKSNGIL

-386 EKNLKKGTKCDVL
+386 EKNLIKGTECNVL
-399 LYENIIN
+399 LYENMFIN
-406 NKI
+406 HI